1 MEKKFFFNGLKAFF
15 FIVAGAGA
23 GEKNTW
29 SRSWS
34 KMDRLRNTG
43 VDCVVDP
50 DPHGSGT
57 FAWIRIRMDLV
68 LLPGSGSGILV
79 LDPDPAKSERVY
91 YCEFWT
97 VCTIGQ

>member
-1 MEKKFFFNGLKAFF
+1 MKKIL
-15 FIVAGAGA
+15 GAA
-23 GEKNTW
+23 IQV
-29 SRSWS
+29 
-34 KMDRLRNTG
+34 LA
-43 VDCVVDP
+43 VL
-50 DPHGSGT
+50 
-57 FAWIRIRMDLV
+57 WIRIRMDLV